1 MGGGGDKL
9 PIDTPENIRESI
21 VLWYNIEKQGA
32 TNDSMAKCPY
42 LIDLSGNNHHARCYN
57 FAWEQMSGVG
67 GYKVPPMI
75 NKKGWY
81 EYTTHYG
88 NNGTYSYS
96 GMTLHITKLDNFHDS
111 GSYISYNPS
120 FENNPLNASYD
131 GEFITTH
138 SMRLKV
144 SGLSESGKKFQVGSV
159 AYLQNAPI
167 TATSSGDQSLL
178 IDENNVEYSA
188 ITQDGIY
195 TIKENTYAAKSDL
208 YNKINYPIFK
218 IPNKNGEQL
227 DVDITIEILP
237 DYPGALVT
245 DGVDDWVY
253 VDKVPQFTNE
263 SGFTVVAKRDCLWN
277 HEDLTYT
284 ALFTNKPIPTTEFYG
299 TEFELVRR
307 DTLDHSKPDPCSYSF
322 GVLNHY
328 PDFFPDKYGYMTS
341 VYSNGMVLT
350 KGDEEL
356 TDSSWALFTSGYNGI
371 YGTQKYAF
379 YSIALFNKDLEANE
393 IDWIKGNL
401 L

>member
-1 MGGGGDKL
+1 M
-9 PIDTPENIRESI
+9 S
-21 VLWYNIEKQGA
+21 
-32 TNDSMAKCPY
+32 KCPY

-75 NKKGWY
+75 NKRGWY

-88 NNGTYSYS
+88 NNGTYNYS
-96 GMTLHITKLDNFHDS
+96 GMTLHITKLDNFTDA

-159 AYLQNAPI
+159 AYVQDASI
-167 TATSSGDQSLL
+167 TATSSFDVSLL
-178 IDENNVEYSA
+178 IDGNNVEYSA
-188 ITQDGIY
+188 INQDGIY
-195 TIKENTYAAKSDL
+195 TIKENTYAATSNL
-208 YNKINYPIFK
+208 YNKINYPIFQ

-245 DGVDDWVY
+245 DGVDDWSY
-253 VDKVPQFTNE
+253 VDKVPPLVNE
-263 SGFTVVAKRDCLWN
+263 SGFTFVAKRNVLENPIFGSSASD
-277 HEDLTYT
+277 TYGLMT
-284 ALFTNKPIPTTEFYG
+284 DRSASVISGITFESTTENPPIKAFYSSFGGGLYTDEEFPSEYGQMTSTKVNGLEINKG
-299 TEFELVRR
+299 TEPFSQS
-307 DTLDHSKPDPCSYSF
+307 DWIMFKKAKSHSRSC
-322 GVLNHY
+322 G
-328 PDFFPDKYGYMTS
+328 
-341 VYSNGMVLT
+341 
-350 KGDEEL
+350 
-356 TDSSWALFTSGYNGI
+356 
-371 YGTQKYAF
+371 KYAF
-379 YSIALFNKDLEANE
+379 YSIALFNKDLADNE

>member
-1 MGGGGDKL
+1 
-9 PIDTPENIRESI
+9 
-21 VLWYNIEKQGA
+21 
-32 TNDSMAKCPY
+32 MAKCPY
-42 LIDLSGNNHHARCYN
+42 LIDLSGNNHHERCYN

-81 EYTTHYG
+81 EYTTYYG

-159 AYLQNAPI
+159 AYLQDAPI

-245 DGVDDWVY
+245 DGVDDFAY
-253 VDKVPQFTNE
+253 VDKVPPLINN
-263 SGFTVVAKRDCLWN
+263 SGFTFVSKRKIL
-277 HEDLTYT
+277 EDPIFRRTYGLIT
-284 ALFTNKPIPTTEFYG
+284 DRKSSVISGITFESTTENGQIKAFYSSFGGGLYTDEEFPSEYGQMTSTKVNGLNINKG
-299 TEFELVRR
+299 TEEF
-307 DTLDHSKPDPCSYSF
+307 SQ
-322 GVLNHY
+322 
-328 PDFFPDKYGYMTS
+328 
-341 VYSNGMVLT
+341 
-350 KGDEEL
+350 
-356 TDSSWALFTSGYNGI
+356 SSWVMFRKNKTYRACG
-371 YGTQKYAF
+371 KYAF
-379 YSIALFNKDLEANE
+379 YSIALFDKDLEDNE
-393 IDWIKGNL
+393 IDWIKENL
-401 L
+401 C